1 MKCSSLRSW
10 IITIIVM
17 IFVYLLYTSLGT
29 SLSTL
34 AKHTGTELST
44 WQVGY
49 RYGNLLV
56 YSVILIGWLMSGIT
70 LFKGDRENKLAL
82 YSGGALIAYSG
93 LCLLWQVLAI
103 LNLSLHINL
112 TPRPVFATLTI
123 VSALLMYASLIL
135 LAMYYRYRPLRNL
148 AITYTAVHVVST
160 TLYVWLQ
167 FLPPVRHLYLNSAY
181 ALVGSAA
188 LIIQIIYLFKWA
200 KLLKNQEQ

>member
-34 AKHTGTELST
+34 AKHTGTELSI
-44 WQVGY
+44 WRIGY

-148 AITYTAVHVVST
+148 AITYTAIHVVST